1 MSEFKKEKWFDAI
14 EEATPLNGES
24 GVSSDLGTILNS
36 PIMLSALKAVL
47 ENKALSNEAFNKINF
62 TTQDG
67 VAHAIR
73 LQGQGDGAMFVLDSL
88 ADLAIKDER
97 DV

>member
-1 MSEFKKEKWFDAI
+1 MSDFKKEKWFTSI

-24 GVSSDLGTILNS
+24 NDLGTILNS
-36 PIMLSALKAVL
+36 PVMLSALKAVL

-73 LQGQGDGAMFVLDSL
+73 LQGQGDGAMFGLDSL
-88 ADLAIKDER
+88 ADLAIKD
-97 DV
+97 